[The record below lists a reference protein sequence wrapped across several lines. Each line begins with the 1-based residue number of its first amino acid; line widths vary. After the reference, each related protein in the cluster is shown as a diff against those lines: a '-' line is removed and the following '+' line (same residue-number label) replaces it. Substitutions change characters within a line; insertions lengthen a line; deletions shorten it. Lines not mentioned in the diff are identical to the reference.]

1 MIVPGTAISFYY
13 DLARSFFLP
22 TDEYRIALYTRD
34 ANLSPMTDAYTTDGE
49 VIGSPG
55 YQAGG
60 QILTGRT
67 VTMDG
72 SVAIIDWADVVWP
85 NSTIVARGALIF
97 NATRNRAVV
106 ILDFGPSPAGDA
118 RGYSSTNG
126 NFLVPFPEP
135 NATSGLVRIGG

>member
-1 MIVPGTAISFYY
+1 
-13 DLARSFFLP
+13 
-22 TDEYRIALYTRD
+22 
-34 ANLSPMTDAYTTDGE
+34 MTEQYTTDGE
-49 VIGSPG
+49 VIGAPG

-60 QILTGRT
+60 QVLGGMT

-72 SVAIIDWADVVWP
+72 PVAILDWADALWP

-106 ILDFGPSPAGDA
+106 VLDFGPSPAGDA

-135 NATSGLVRIGG
+135 TAATGLVRIGG